1 MQTHKQSPLLW
12 GPLLPGAM
20 ASATLIYAM
29 TSVLAPDIIEEF
41 DFSKARLGW
50 VLAIFSIVSAVLSPL
65 AGRITDRI
73 GSRKAMLG
81 IFTSGA
87 AGFLFFSQA
96 VGFYTLVA
104 SGLVLALGQALA
116 NPATNK
122 LIATEFEPG
131 KRGLVTGIKQSGVQV
146 GTLIAGASFP
156 AIAAASDW
164 QRVPALVG
172 LFFLAVAVISWFIL
186 PHEKAPVRNETA
198 GHEGPA
204 VTQDLPRSVPLLAV
218 YALLMG
224 LGGSTLFAF
233 LPLFAVEQIDISKGA
248 AGILVAISGAFG
260 APARVGSA
268 ILADRSGKPLPLLAV
283 LSFTSV
289 AATAS
294 MLAANLGGYIW
305 LAIGAALIGLG
316 VSSWNSVAMLAVI
329 NDAGPELA
337 GRASGIVLAGFL
349 SGLAISPPLF
359 GFSVDY
365 TGTYNWGFLVVGMLF
380 TLAAL
385 VAISAVRAGR

>member
-1 MQTHKQSPLLW
+1 M
-12 GPLLPGAM
+12 
-20 ASATLIYAM
+20 
-29 TSVLAPDIIEEF
+29 
-41 DFSKARLGW
+41 
-50 VLAIFSIVSAVLSPL
+50 
-65 AGRITDRI
+65 
-73 GSRKAMLG
+73 
-81 IFTSGA
+81 
-87 AGFLFFSQA
+87 
-96 VGFYTLVA
+96 
-104 SGLVLALGQALA
+104 
-116 NPATNK
+116 
-122 LIATEFEPG
+122 
-131 KRGLVTGIKQSGVQV
+131 
-146 GTLIAGASFP
+146 
-156 AIAAASDW
+156 
-164 QRVPALVG
+164 
-172 LFFLAVAVISWFIL
+172 
-186 PHEKAPVRNETA
+186 
-198 GHEGPA
+198 
-204 VTQDLPRSVPLLAV
+204 
-218 YALLMG
+218 
-224 LGGSTLFAF
+224 
-233 LPLFAVEQIDISKGA
+233 EQIDISKGA